1 MRHGNDAD
9 RILPDEVESMM
20 RELNRDI
27 AGLIAM
33 AADYSG
39 KSTVQIAEACDIALH
54 TLYNKKSKK
63 ELPLLS
69 FWAVAVIAKLA
80 GKKIVFEDER
90 R

>member
-1 MRHGNDAD
+1 
-9 RILPDEVESMM
+9 MM

-33 AADYSG
+33 ASDYSG
-39 KSTVQIAEACDIALH
+39 KSTAQIAEACDIALH
-54 TLYNKKSKK
+54 TLYNKRSRK
-63 ELPLLS
+63 ELPLLP

-90 R
+90 RDGNGKSVV